1 MTSIIKKLS
10 FVQRTGLLTELHSD
24 TIFGHFCWR
33 MMHGEGTKTLSSFLK
48 EFSKKPI
55 FTVSNAFPGLQEEIF
70 VPTPMVN
77 LPSLIGK
84 IDSKKESIINFLK
97 LKRLKKFSSIPVTDW
112 NLLLNGKT
120 EDFAESLLAKLENP
134 SEAPSFISDLR
145 TRVKIN
151 RETYSSE
158 EGKLFSQESKSIG
171 GTRQQIKN
179 DQIRWNIFIKVIDP
193 KAFENE
199 EFKCEKYLKEVFTL
213 GFGKKK
219 NIGFG
224 EFKDI
229 RLEDFEQFKQLKDG
243 SNGFISLSNYLPST
257 DDELKNFKY
266 KQFLKYPKLGEEYS
280 QSKDPFKRPIVFLM
294 PGSVFYTDTMR
305 EYYGRCTNH
314 GEVSSS
320 KSEVIQ
326 NGIAFTL
333 RANLPT

>member
-1 MTSIIKKLS
+1 MGLIKKLS
-10 FVQRTGLLTELHSD
+10 FTQKTGLLTELHSD
-24 TIFGHFCWR
+24 TIFVHFCWR
-33 MMHGEGTKTLSSFLK
+33 MLHGEGTNTLNSFLN
-48 EFSKKPI
+48 EFSTKPI
-55 FTVSNAFPGLQEEIF
+55 FTVSNAFPGIREEIF
-70 VPTPMVN
+70 VPIPLVN

-97 LKRLKKFSSIPVTDW
+97 LKRLKKFSSVSITDF
-112 NLLLNGKT
+112 NLLLNGRAK
-120 EDFAESLLAKLENP
+120 EFAESLLAKLDNP
-134 SEAPSFISDLR
+134 GDAPSPITDLR
-145 TRVKIN
+145 TRVKIS
-151 RETYSSE
+151 RESYSPE

-171 GTRQQIKN
+171 GNHQQIKN
-179 DQIRWNIFIKVIDP
+179 DEIRWNIFIKVIDL

-199 EFKCEKYLKEVFTL
+199 EFKCEKYLKDVFTL

-229 RLEDFEQFKQLKDG
+229 RLEDFEQFEQPKDG
-243 SNGFISLSNYLPST
+243 SNGFVSLSNYIPST
-257 DDELKNFKY
+257 DDGLKSFKY

-280 QSKDPFKRPIVFLM
+280 VSKDPFKRPIVFLM
-294 PGSVFYTDTMR
+294 PGSVFYTDTIR

-333 RANLPT
+333 RANLPI